1 MTIDFSEQVLTYGHI
16 SSEFSGCLLLNGDLI
31 MSMTQATT
39 DHTTDHTHVV
49 TLDKVTFSDG
59 TYYCTK
65 CYLSVISKN
74 LLWSETIIWTR
85 SLLKLQVHVLLSNL
99 MLDKVY
105 WWLCV
110 WQRYFTCLTAQLFK
124 CCLGKVPVFSFKCHV
139 IVIYKLLRTH
149 QQL

>member
-59 TYYCTK
+59 T
-65 CYLSVISKN
+65 
-74 LLWSETIIWTR
+74 
-85 SLLKLQVHVLLSNL
+85 
-99 MLDKVY
+99 
-105 WWLCV
+105 
-110 WQRYFTCLTAQLFK
+110 
-124 CCLGKVPVFSFKCHV
+124 
-139 IVIYKLLRTH
+139 
-149 QQL
+149 